1 MAVNK
6 VFLRSGYLVTE
17 MKLTLKNRYGFTLVE
32 LLMVMAV
39 VAILAV
45 VALVSIGNPRGSQAV
60 AEAEA
65 LKANLRF
72 TQSKAMRDLP
82 GNIWSLNITASSY
95 TINRNE
101 GVPDPA
107 VNLPGA
113 NSGTYPLPNGLA
125 IASGTGMIR
134 FNFRGQP
141 VDNTG
146 TPLTANQTITLNNA
160 PPITVT
166 KETGFIP

>member
-1 MAVNK
+1 
-6 VFLRSGYLVTE
+6 
-17 MKLTLKNRYGFTLVE
+17 
-32 LLMVMAV
+32 MVMAV

-82 GNIWSLNITASSY
+82 GNIWSLNVTSANY

-101 GVPDPA
+101 GVPHPA

-113 NSGTYPLPNGLA
+113 NSRIYPLPEGLS
-125 IASGTGMIR
+125 ITSGTGIIR

-146 TPLTANQTITLNNA
+146 TPLTANQTITLNSA
-160 PPITVT
+160 PSITVT
-166 KETGFIP
+166 KETGLVP